1 MTDNKNSIGWSFSN
15 NKIEISIEV
24 TKDKLE
30 ALIKDFKSMIDYEL
44 STRDLEEEAE
54 LRILKIHYAPI
65 YVLDFGGGIK
75 LHIDVSTF
83 NDAAEVTSL
92 DPDCVITIRPCLS
105 LITSIIENLKLLKDS
120 NGRHFEIELKD
131 HSNEYPTSLIFEIIE
146 D

>member
-1 MTDNKNSIGWSFSN
+1 MTDNKNSIGWSFSD
-15 NKIEISIEV
+15 NKIEISIEI
-24 TKDKLE
+24 TRDKLE
-30 ALIKDFKSMIDYEL
+30 PLINDFKSMIDYEL
-44 STRDLEEEAE
+44 STHDLEQEAG
-54 LRILKIHYAPI
+54 LGLLKIHYSPI

-92 DPDCVITIRPCLS
+92 DPDCIITIRPRLS

-120 NGRHFEIELKD
+120 NGRHFEIGLKD
-131 HSNEYPTSLIFEIIE
+131 NSKGYPKSLVFTIIE